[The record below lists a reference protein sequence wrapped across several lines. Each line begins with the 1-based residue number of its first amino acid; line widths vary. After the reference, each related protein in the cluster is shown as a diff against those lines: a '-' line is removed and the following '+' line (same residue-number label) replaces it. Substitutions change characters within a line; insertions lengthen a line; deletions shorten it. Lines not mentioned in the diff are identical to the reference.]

1 MTGITIQGCSLFGM
15 QSKLIDIEIKQ
26 TEKSSHKHG
35 LFTFIGISPKLKYA
49 LIQRLT
55 IALRILGEDTKA
67 LAFIINFYGNP
78 GNSAA
83 QFEVAILAG
92 MIAILHGKPES
103 KKLLASHLFLGQLS
117 IHGDIKPVVG
127 GLPCAYAAYKA
138 KKKKI
143 CISPDQQREIGLLPL
158 TAYPIN
164 TIHDLEAI
172 VVSGIL
178 PRPLEKNK
186 TSFKSD
192 TYTQDFSDV
201 KGQEKAK
208 RALQIAAAGNHH
220 LFFVGPPGVGKSM
233 MANRIRTI
241 MPDFTPEESLE
252 TSQIYSISEQ
262 LPKEGII
269 TQRPFRT
276 PHHSS
281 GRPSLIGG
289 GIMGKPGEIS
299 LANNGILFLD
309 EFSEIR
315 REAIEALREPLET
328 HEVSFMRNHQSFT
341 FPAKFLLVAAVNPCP
356 CGYFGDPHIKCKC
369 SGIMVKNYNAKL
381 SGPIVD
387 RIDMAVQVHS
397 VDIENKHTHKTQ
409 SSEELKKG
417 VLKAIKIQEERFGNT
432 LKRNSDLGVKEI
444 ELHCALSN
452 DLELL
457 MNKIYKEKKLS
468 MRSYHKILKIARTI
482 ADLDQSKSI
491 QLLHLKEA
499 FALRGEM

>member
-1 MTGITIQGCSLFGM
+1 MNGITVQACSLMGM

-26 TEKSSHKHG
+26 VDRKSHKHS

-49 LIQRLT
+49 LTQRLT
-55 IALRILGEDTKA
+55 IALTILGEDIKM
-67 LAFIINFYGNP
+67 LAFIVNFYGNA
-78 GNSAA
+78 GTSAA
-83 QFEVAILAG
+83 QFEVSILAAI
-92 MIAILHGKPES
+92 IAILRNKTES
-103 KKLLASHLFLGQLS
+103 KKLLNSYLFLGQLS

-143 CISPDQQREIGLLPL
+143 FISSDQQREIGLLPL
-158 TAYPIN
+158 TAYPVD
-164 TIHDLEAI
+164 TVYDLETI
-172 VVSGIL
+172 VISGIT
-178 PRPLEKNK
+178 PHPLEKNK
-186 TSFKSD
+186 ASFKSD

-201 KGQEKAK
+201 KGQHKAK

-252 TSQIYSISEQ
+252 TSQIYSIAEQ

-281 GRPSLIGG
+281 GRSSLIGG
-289 GIMGKPGEIS
+289 GTIGKPGEIS

-397 VDIENKHTHKTQ
+397 VDIENKNDHKTQ
-409 SSEELKKG
+409 SSDELRKDVLIAVDIQKK
-417 VLKAIKIQEERFGNT
+417 RFGNT
-432 LKRNSDLGVKEI
+432 LQRNSDMGIKEI
-444 ELHCALSN
+444 EQYCNLSN

-457 MNKIYKEKKLS
+457 MNKIYKEKNLS

-482 ADLDQSKSI
+482 ADLDQSETI
-491 QLLHLKEA
+491 QLPHLKEA
-499 FALRGEM
+499 FALRGDI

>member
-1 MTGITIQGCSLFGM
+1 MQGITVQGCSLLGM

-26 TEKSSHKHG
+26 VDRKSHKHS
-35 LFTFIGISPKLKYA
+35 LFTFIGISPRLKYA
-49 LIQRLT
+49 LTQRLT
-55 IALRILGEDTKA
+55 IALHILGKDTKL

-78 GNSAA
+78 GTTAA
-83 QFEVAILAG
+83 QFETAILAG
-92 MIAILHGKPES
+92 IIAILHDKPAS
-103 KKLLASHLFLGQLS
+103 KKLLKSHLFLGQLS

-127 GLPCAYAAYKA
+127 GLPCAYAAHKA
-138 KKKKI
+138 NKKKI
-143 CISPDQQREIGLLPL
+143 FVSPDQQREISILPL
-158 TAYPIN
+158 TAYPMSTVHDIE
-164 TIHDLEAI
+164 TI
-172 VVSGIL
+172 VTSGIVPHAL
-178 PRPLEKNK
+178 KKQK
-186 TSFKSD
+186 TSFKAQS
-192 TYTQDFSDV
+192 YTQDFSDV
-201 KGQEKAK
+201 KGQQKAK

-252 TSQIYSISEQ
+252 TSQVYSIAEQ

-281 GRPSLIGG
+281 GRSSLVGG
-289 GIMGKPGEIS
+289 GQMGKPGEIS

-328 HEVSFMRNHQSFT
+328 HEVSFMRNHQSFV

-397 VDIENKHTHKTQ
+397 VDIEDKHSHRTQ
-409 SSEELKKG
+409 SSDDLKQG

-432 LKRNSDLGVKEI
+432 LKRNSDMDVKEI
-444 ELHCALSN
+444 GRYCHLSN
-452 DLELL
+452 DLESL
-457 MNKIYKEKKLS
+457 MNKIYKEKRLS

-482 ADLDQSKSI
+482 SDLEESASI
-491 QLLHLKEA
+491 QLPHLKEA
-499 FALRGEM
+499 FALRGDV